1 MSVTRWE
8 PFRDMD
14 EFFNRL
20 LPAMNPRRWGDLGS
34 MERQFQWSP
43 SADIS
48 ENETEFRI
56 RAELPGVKKDD
67 VKVTVDNGVITIAG
81 ERVQEKDD
89 KGEKFHR
96 IERFHGSFTRSFS
109 LPENADAQNIKAESK
124 DGTLTVRIPKLAAA
138 KPRQVQVQV
147 D

>member
-20 LPAMNPRRWGDLGS
+20 MPAMNRRWGELGA

-48 ENETEFRI
+48 ETDAEFRI

-81 ERVQEKDD
+81 ERIQEKDD

-96 IERFHGSFTRSFS
+96 TERFHGSFARSFS
-109 LPENADAQNIKAESK
+109 LPDNADAHNIKAESK

-138 KPRQVQVQV
+138 KPKQVQVQV
-147 D
+147 E

>member
-1 MSVTRWE
+1 MSLTRWE

-20 LPAMNPRRWGDLGS
+20 MPAMNRRWGELGNL
-34 MERQFQWSP
+34 ERQFQWSP

-48 ENETEFRI
+48 ETDAEFRI
-56 RAELPGVKKDD
+56 RAELPGVKKED
-67 VKVTVDNGVITIAG
+67 VKVTVDNGVITISG
-81 ERVQEKDD
+81 ERIQEKDD

-96 IERFHGSFTRSFS
+96 IERFHGSFSRSFS
-109 LPENADAQNIKAESK
+109 LPDNADAQSIKAESK

-138 KPRQVQVQV
+138 KPRQVQVQIE
-147 D
+147 